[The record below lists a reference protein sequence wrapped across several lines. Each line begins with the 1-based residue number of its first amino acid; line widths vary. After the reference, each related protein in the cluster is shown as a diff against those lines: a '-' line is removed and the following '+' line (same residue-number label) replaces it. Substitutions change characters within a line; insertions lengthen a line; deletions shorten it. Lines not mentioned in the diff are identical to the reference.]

1 MAKNETKRID
11 PDILK
16 ADLES
21 LIAVKNLANYT
32 PANQEYVLTK
42 LEAIKA
48 TMATTQEAETVAKG
62 AWDGARDNATAAEWA
77 LHNAILGAKS
87 QVEAQYG
94 KDSNEYQS
102 LGLKKVSEYKK
113 PGRSGTA
120 KAG

>member
-1 MAKNETKRID
+1 MAKDETKRIN
-11 PDILK
+11 PDILE

-21 LIAVKNLANYT
+21 LTAVKNLANYT
-32 PANQEYVLTK
+32 PVNADYALAK
-42 LEAIKA
+42 LEALQVKMDGA
-48 TMATTQEAETVAKG
+48 QEAETVAKI
-62 AWDGARDNATAAEWA
+62 ALDTARDGATAAEWA

-102 LGLKKVSEYKK
+102 LGLKKKSEYKK

-120 KAG
+120 KA

>member
-21 LIAVKNLANYT
+21 LTAVKNLVNYT

-42 LEAIKA
+42 LETIKA
-48 TMATTQEAETVAKG
+48 KMATTQEAETTAKA
-62 AWDGARDNATAAEWA
+62 AWDAARDDATAAEWA
-77 LHNAILGAKS
+77 LHNANLGAKS

-120 KAG
+120 KA

>member
-1 MAKNETKRID
+1 MAKDETKRIN

-21 LIAVKNLANYT
+21 LTAVKNLAIYT
-32 PANQEYVLTK
+32 PVNTDYALAK
-42 LEAIKA
+42 LEALQVK
-48 TMATTQEAETVAKG
+48 MDGVQEAETTAKA
-62 AWDGARDNATAAEWA
+62 AWDAARDDATAAEWA

-120 KAG
+120 KA